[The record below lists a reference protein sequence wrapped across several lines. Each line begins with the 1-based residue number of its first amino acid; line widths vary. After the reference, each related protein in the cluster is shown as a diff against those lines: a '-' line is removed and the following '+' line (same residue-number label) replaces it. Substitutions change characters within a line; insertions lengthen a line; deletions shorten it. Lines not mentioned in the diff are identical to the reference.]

1 VARSALS
8 RGFSAIVEGIL
19 RTDHYAEM
27 LTALIGDHGDLTCCY
42 YLDVPF
48 DETVRRHSTKAQAV
62 QYGAA
67 EMREWYRELDLLP
80 GGIEQVI
87 PAETPQDEIVRRIMS
102 DSRLAVG
109 AA

>member
-1 VARSALS
+1 
-8 RGFSAIVEGIL
+8 
-19 RTDHYAEM
+19 
-27 LTALIGDHGDLTCCY
+27 
-42 YLDVPF
+42 
-48 DETVRRHSTKAQAV
+48 
-62 QYGAA
+62 
-67 EMREWYRELDLLP
+67 MREWYRELDLLP